1 LYPSSSTNWLV
12 NLTVFPVSGAST
24 ESTFTVYYYT
34 PT

>member
-12 NLTVFPVSGAST
+12 NLTVFSVSGEST
-24 ESTFTVYYYT
+24 ASTFTVYYYT